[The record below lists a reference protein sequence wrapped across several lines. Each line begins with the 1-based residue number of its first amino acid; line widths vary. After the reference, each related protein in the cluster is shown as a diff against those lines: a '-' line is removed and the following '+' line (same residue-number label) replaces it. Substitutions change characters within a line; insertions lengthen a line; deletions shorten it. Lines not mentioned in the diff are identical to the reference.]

1 MSKFYYVYVLRS
13 LVDKKFYTGY
23 THDLRLRFQ
32 SHNRGRV
39 KSTRERGNF
48 ELIYYEACT
57 SKMDAMR
64 RERYLKTH
72 YGKQFLYKRLKSY
85 FTG

>member
-1 MSKFYYVYVLRS
+1 MKLYYVYVLRS
-13 LVDKKFYTGY
+13 LTDKKLYTGF
-23 THDLRLRFQ
+23 TEDLRLRFQ
-32 SHNRGRV
+32 SHVKDKVPSTADRGP
-39 KSTRERGNF
+39 F
-48 ELIYYEACT
+48 ALIYYEACT
-57 SKMDAMR
+57 NKADATK